1 MILIKFKEYITKEEY
16 NQVFANDALD
26 DLIIGEASEL
36 IDSVI
41 SPNVITEQT
50 NIDDYSLNLKKATIF
65 QVKHMLDNE
74 NLRYQIKTIGD
85 FSSIS
90 LGDLSLSMPAV
101 DGNIENIDVINEKTK
116 QYLSKDGLMFKGLV
130 CP

>member
-16 NQVFANDALD
+16 NQVFANDILD

-50 NIDDYSLNLKKATIF
+50 NLDDYSLNLKKATIF
-65 QVKHMLDNE
+65 QVKHMFDNE
-74 NLRYQIKTIGD
+74 NLRYQLKTIGD

-90 LGDLSLSMPAV
+90 LGDLSLSMPSV

-116 QYLSKDGLMFKGLV
+116 QYLTKDGLMFKGLS